1 MGNSKKDILP
11 KYQQVAISIAERIVS
26 NQYPVGQ
33 KVHARST
40 LANTFSVSPETA
52 RKAVNVLVDLGIMEA
67 KHGSGVTISSKEK
80 AKAFLTQYENVRNI
94 QEIKTDV
101 LKSIIKQQEELEN
114 LAGLTQL
121 LVAQTKQ
128 LNQINPLLPS
138 ELLLTKQSLHLGETI
153 QSLNIW
159 QETSATIIA
168 ILRGEDLLISPGPY
182 AVINEMD
189 TLFFIGDEFAKQRLT
204 NFFYPTIA

>member
-1 MGNSKKDILP
+1 
-11 KYQQVAISIAERIVS
+11 
-26 NQYPVGQ
+26 
-33 KVHARST
+33 
-40 LANTFSVSPETA
+40 
-52 RKAVNVLVDLGIMEA
+52 MES

-189 TLFFIGDEFAKQRLT
+189 TLFFIGDESAKQRLT